1 MPSVAQWVTEQP
13 FHHFVVD
20 GLFARVDDALKKKV
34 ALFQLVVEE
43 VVGLREKEI
52 FHARTGHDLC
62 TNHVGTRKQPATSAA
77 FLVADAGA
85 FHLVAEPRVG
95 RSRLFAVGRKLFDGV
110 GIYGI
115 PDGFVG
121 IVVRVALFQGL
132 QDFGGECLLGERNA
146 AAERKGQI

>member
-1 MPSVAQWVTEQP
+1 MPVRAMTC
-13 FHHFVVD
+13 
-20 GLFARVDDALKKKV
+20 ARIT
-34 ALFQLVVEE
+34 LVPVNSQQRP
-43 VVGLREKEI
+43 L
-52 FHARTGHDLC
+52 L
-62 TNHVGTRKQPATSAA
+62 

-132 QDFGGECLLGERNA
+132 QDFGG
-146 AAERKGQI
+146 